1 MTESTNPGSPA
12 RRTTEDERSDALDA
26 LGQTLGTAPNVVRHA
41 YGDDADQ
48 FVEVHGDPAT
58 ASAVVIFVHGG
69 YFRPSIDFVHARP
82 LAQDLAGR
90 GLLCVLVEYGRIGG
104 QPRCLTDVTA
114 AIRFAQDA
122 FAAWGVPA
130 AARER
135 PVVAGHSAGG
145 CLVLS
150 WASHL
155 GEDGAEFRLRP
166 LAPISDL
173 LREAN
178 DGLADGAV
186 LDYMGAPPQEDL
198 AAYLWQDPRSR
209 AVLIP
214 ARANAHIIHGDAD
227 GIVAVSFSENY
238 PAPLTILPGADH
250 MDLVDP
256 ESSYFPQ
263 VIELLL
269 ADR

>member
-1 MTESTNPGSPA
+1 MTEWPHTWAQTPRPS
-12 RRTTEDERSDALDA
+12 EDGRSEALDA
-26 LGQTLGTAPNVVRHA
+26 LGQRLGAEPNVTRHA
-41 YGDDADQ
+41 YGTDPDQ

-58 ASAVVIFVHGG
+58 ASAVVVFVHGG

-82 LAQDLAGR
+82 FAQALAVR
-90 GLLCVLVEYGRIGG
+90 GLLCVLVEYRRIGG
-104 QPRCLTDVTA
+104 QPRCLDDVTA
-114 AIRFAQDA
+114 AIGFAVDA
-122 FAAWGVPA
+122 LEEWGVSER
-130 AARER
+130 ARER

-155 GEDGAEFRLRP
+155 GEEGRAFRLRP

-173 LREAN
+173 LREVN
-178 DGLADGAV
+178 EGLADGAV
-186 LDYMGAPPQEDL
+186 LDYMGAPPQGDL
-198 AAYLWQDPRSR
+198 PAYLRADPRSR

-214 ARANAHIIHGDAD
+214 ARAAAHIIHGDAD
-227 GIVAVSFSENY
+227 GIIDVSFSQNF

-256 ESSYFPQ
+256 ESPYFPQ
-263 VIELLL
+263 VLELLL
-269 ADR
+269 A

>member
-1 MTESTNPGSPA
+1 MSETHGS
-12 RRTTEDERSDALDA
+12 TEDARSEALDA
-26 LGQTLGTAPNVVRHA
+26 LGQRLGAEPNIVRHP
-41 YGDDADQ
+41 YGDDPDQ

-58 ASAVVIFVHGG
+58 ASAVVVFVHGG

-82 LAQDLAGR
+82 LAQALAETG
-90 GLLCVLVEYGRIGG
+90 GLCVLVEYGRIGG
-104 QPRCLTDVTA
+104 RPRCLGDGA
-114 AIRFAQDA
+114 AAHSFALDSLE
-122 FAAWGVPA
+122 AWGVA
-130 AARER
+130 AEARDR

-145 CLVLS
+145 CLVLA

-155 GEDGAEFRLRP
+155 DADGPDFRLRP

-173 LREAN
+173 LREVN

-198 AAYLWQDPRSR
+198 AAYLWEDPRSR

-214 ARANAHIIHGDAD
+214 ERADAHIIHGDAD
-227 GIVAVSFSENY
+227 GIVDVSFSQNF
-238 PAPLTILPGADH
+238 PAQLTVLPGADH
-250 MDLVDP
+250 MDLVEP
-256 ESSYFPQ
+256 SSPYFPQ
-263 VIELLL
+263 VVELLF